1 MDEVPPRLRGPQ
13 GLLGNRNFVLLAA
26 GQAIA
31 RGGDGLYVALLTWAA
46 WKISRQAGA
55 VAVVSAAATGPAV
68 AAAVIGASIADRFG
82 RRRLLHRLRPEQRAA
97 RTGSEPISTGR
108 RATCCP

>member
-13 GLLGNRNFVLLAA
+13 GLLGNRSFVLLAA

-55 VAVVSAAATGPAV
+55 VAVVSVAATAPAV
-68 AAAVIGASIADRFG
+68 AATVTGASIADRFG

-108 RATCCP
+108 

>member
-13 GLLGNRNFVLLAA
+13 GLLSNRNFVLLAA

-55 VAVVSAAATGPAV
+55 VAVVSVAAT
-68 AAAVIGASIADRFG
+68 GASIADRFG